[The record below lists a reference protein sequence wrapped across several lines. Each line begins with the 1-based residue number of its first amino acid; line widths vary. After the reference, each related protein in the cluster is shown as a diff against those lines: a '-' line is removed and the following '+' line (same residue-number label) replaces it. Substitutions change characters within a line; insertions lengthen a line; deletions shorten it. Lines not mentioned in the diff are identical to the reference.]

1 VVVEMILFFYLS
13 FQVTIFWYTLII
25 KIKKDMKESIMSEAL
40 ITPDVLAWARQRA
53 KISLEQLAE
62 TLKVQVEKVQKWEN
76 GEKKPTFL
84 QAQKIANIFQI
95 PFGYLFLQTP
105 PEDKLPIPDLRTF
118 KNEPIGELSP
128 EFKSLLND
136 IILKQK
142 WYKDYILEN
151 EGEEKYFLEQF
162 TINSDKEEII
172 NNINQ
177 LLNLDDLIGK
187 SLDKRKLLNKL
198 TQRIEKLDILVMKN
212 GIVGSNTH
220 KPLDTNEFRGFAI
233 YDKFAPLIF
242 INSKDTVSAQ
252 TFTLI
257 HEFVHLIIGESG
269 VSLLDLNHTDNEIEL
284 FCNELTAEILVPIKL
299 LDIYWDKSV
308 DFEEHYME
316 LSNIFSVSTLVILN
330 KLYGLGYINYSTYD
344 TYVQVENEKFIK
356 YLTTKK
362 KTAGGDFYKTLKTK
376 NGTNF
381 SNALVVSTLEGKT
394 LYKEAATLL
403 NTSSSS
409 INKFA
414 QELGIR

>member
-1 VVVEMILFFYLS
+1 
-13 FQVTIFWYTLII
+13 
-25 KIKKDMKESIMSEAL
+25 MSEAL

-53 KISLEQLAE
+53 EISLEQLA
-62 TLKVQVEKVQKWEN
+62 TSLKVQVDKVQKWEQ

-84 QAQKIANIFQI
+84 QAQKIAKIFQI

-105 PEDKLPIPDLRTF
+105 PEESLAIPDLRTF
-118 KNEPIGELSP
+118 RNEPIGELSP

-151 EGEEKYFLEQF
+151 DGEEKFFLQQF
-162 TINSDKEEII
+162 TINSNKIDII

-177 LLNLDDLIGK
+177 ILNLNDSIGK
-187 SLDKRKLLNKL
+187 SLERRTLLNKL
-198 TQRIEKLDILVMKN
+198 TKKIEKLDILVMKN

-220 KPLDTNEFRGFAI
+220 KPLNTSEFRGFAI
-233 YDKFAPLIF
+233 YDRFAPLIF
-242 INSKDTVSAQ
+242 LNSKDTLSAQ
-252 TFTLI
+252 IFTLI
-257 HEFVHLIIGESG
+257 HELVHLWIGESG

-284 FCNELTAEILVPIKL
+284 FCNDITAEILVPKTL
-299 LDIYWDKSV
+299 LDTYWNDSL
-308 DFEEHYME
+308 DFEEHYEE
-316 LSNIFSVSTLVILN
+316 LASIFSVSTLVILN
-330 KLYGLGYINYSTYD
+330 KLYGFKYIDFETYNKY
-344 TYVQVENEKFIK
+344 TKIEAEKFKQFMSI
-356 YLTTKK
+356 KK
-362 KTAGGDFYKTLKTK
+362 KAGGGDFYKTLKTK

-381 SNALVVSTLEGKT
+381 STALIVSTLEGKT

-403 NTSSSS
+403 NTNSSS